1 MKLTKQQKTNDE
13 LTLLGTLI
21 YDWNNENRL
30 EWSSLIR
37 KNVVKMF
44 SPSWHKSQYIV
55 NKLDKLDTIF
65 YNLDILG
72 YTKHLWIMDGGSVK
86 KHVLIIDV
94 ILKVESGT
102 WRIYSRVIEVRDLD
116 FLTPFGFVWIQLA
129 KEIEIGNYE

>member
-30 EWSSLIR
+30 EWSSLLR

-44 SPSWHKSQYIV
+44 SPSLHKSQYIV

-72 YTKHLWIMDGGSVK
+72 YTKHLWIRDGGSVK

-94 ILKVESGT
+94 IFKVDSGT
-102 WRIYSRVIEVRDLD
+102 WKIYSRVIEVRDLD
-116 FLTPFGFVWIQLA
+116 FLTPFGFVWVQLA
-129 KEIEIGNYE
+129 KEIEIGHYE

>member
-30 EWSSLIR
+30 EWSSLLR

-44 SPSWHKSQYIV
+44 SPSLHKSQYIV

-72 YTKHLWIMDGGSVK
+72 YTKHLWIRDGGSVK

-94 ILKVESGT
+94 IFKVDSGT
-102 WRIYSRVIEVRDLD
+102 WKIYSRVIEVRDLD